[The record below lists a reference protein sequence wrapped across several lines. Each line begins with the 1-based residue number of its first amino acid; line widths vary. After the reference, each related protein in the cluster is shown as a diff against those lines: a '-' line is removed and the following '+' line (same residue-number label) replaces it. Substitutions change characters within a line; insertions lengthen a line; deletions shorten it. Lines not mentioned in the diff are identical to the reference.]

1 MHEVQDVQKE
11 EDVVEAEAEARGE
24 KEDDGG
30 GQSRVL
36 HFLVCSLAHPV
47 LGRSFC
53 MNFMNE
59 LYLNL
64 NSIKRIKRVNPK

>member
-1 MHEVQDVQKE
+1 MHEVQAVQKE

-53 MNFMNE
+53 MNFDD
-59 LYLNL
+59 LL
-64 NSIKRIKRVNPK
+64 SILTTCEFQSIFF